1 MVRTDIAEPGTFA
14 GTEALTLT
22 FGAAVTG
29 RADSVVV
36 GAVVTKR
43 TDFAVVGAAAT
54 VGRTAGVDDSL
65 LELTAP
71 PRVAVGFGGDATTF
85 LHSGRIAVPN
95 ATGVAFVVGG
105 GAATGRGRVRVIAP
119 LGSFPLRK
127 SEAFVGRR
135 YPGRAGTEADCKL
148 LPRP

>member
-36 GAVVTKR
+36 GAVVTER

-65 LELTAP
+65 LE
-71 PRVAVGFGGDATTF
+71 
-85 LHSGRIAVPN
+85 
-95 ATGVAFVVGG
+95 
-105 GAATGRGRVRVIAP
+105 
-119 LGSFPLRK
+119 
-127 SEAFVGRR
+127 
-135 YPGRAGTEADCKL
+135 
-148 LPRP
+148 